1 MIDWGAYVGPY
12 VSDLT
17 RVVFLGRIPPKVAE
31 LYEIVARAQE
41 AGIKAIRPGRTLKS
55 IDAAAREVIASAGHG
70 EQFVHSLGH
79 GIGRVVHELPS
90 LSKLSE
96 GRAKA
101 GMVVTVE
108 PGIYI
113 AGEAGVRLEDDVEVT
128 AKGGKLL
135 STLPREAK
143 RMLLA

>member
-1 MIDWGAYVGPY
+1 M
-12 VSDLT
+12 
-17 RVVFLGRIPPKVAE
+17 
-31 LYEIVARAQE
+31 
-41 AGIKAIRPGRTLKS
+41 
-55 IDAAAREVIASAGHG
+55 IASAGHG